1 MLGTPFL
8 LSVREV
14 ARQLGVHEQTVRG
27 FIHSGKLPCVWV
39 GRAVRLRPED
49 VERLIDDPRV
59 TRCRVCER
67 PNLWSAQACSTC
79 GADMTA
85 LEHQR

>member
-14 ARQLGVHEQTVRG
+14 ARQLGVHEQTVRS
-27 FIHSGKLPCVWV
+27 FIHSGRLPCVWV
-39 GRAVRLRPED
+39 GRAVRLKPED

-59 TRCRVCER
+59 RRCQVCER
-67 PNLWSAQACSTC
+67 PNLWTAKACSTC
-79 GADMTA
+79 GAQIRD
-85 LEHQR
+85 LGPS